1 MVNDGI
7 CLGKPKEGCDFGKLE
22 EWSEIFNIDS
32 KERLNFMEEVLSRKL
47 SDNKL
52 LSEKLE
58 AHKKTGYGVD
68 FEAFKLFD
76 VEYIKAEVK
85 SDE

>member
-7 CLGKPKEGCDFGKLE
+7 GLGKPE

-32 KERLNFMEEVLSRKL
+32 KERLNFMEEVLSRKF
-47 SDNKL
+47 SDNKI

-58 AHKKTGYGVD
+58 AHKKTGHGVD

-76 VEYIKAEVK
+76 VQYIKTEVK

>member
-1 MVNDGI
+1 MN
-7 CLGKPKEGCDFGKLE
+7 KGCDFGKPE

-47 SDNKL
+47 SDNKI

-58 AHKKTGYGVD
+58 AHKKKGHRVD

-76 VEYIKAEVK
+76 VKYIKAESK

>member
-7 CLGKPKEGCDFGKLE
+7 GLGKPE

-47 SDNKL
+47 SDNKI

-58 AHKKTGYGVD
+58 AHKKTGHGVD
-68 FEAFKLFD
+68 FESFKLFD
-76 VEYIKAEVK
+76 VEYIKAEDK
-85 SDE
+85 PDE

>member
-1 MVNDGI
+1 MIG
-7 CLGKPKEGCDFGKLE
+7 EGCDFGKPE

-47 SDNKL
+47 SDNKI

-58 AHKKTGYGVD
+58 AHKKTGHGVD

-76 VEYIKAEVK
+76 VEHIKTEVK